1 MRIFATNTSSKFES
15 TQLCLFLTTADVTPA
30 NWIVCIQSARMG
42 LMYHCEPPGS
52 KCIRFLS
59 DFFGPA
65 ALCCWSTPSFLQYR
79 DWPDSNFAFAFSTRI
94 GKILA
99 ILRESS
105 EWFPIFPRDAGIVQ
119 ENLANLANLEAALTL
134 RRVYQVFVA
143 LQEEQGLR
151 PSGMA
156 AHALLLM
163 GALLAAARLSPVV
176 TGTRSSR

>member
-1 MRIFATNTSSKFES
+1 MFISNHCGCDASELDRLHTKRPNGAYVSLRTAWKQVHSLS
-15 TQLCLFLTTADVTPA
+15 LGFLWA
-30 NWIVCIQSARMG
+30 
-42 LMYHCEPPGS
+42 
-52 KCIRFLS
+52 
-59 DFFGPA
+59 A
-65 ALCCWSTPSFLQYR
+65 ALRCWSTPSFLQYR

-163 GALLAAARLSPVV
+163 DALLAAARLSPVV